1 PPPLPRSPSTPD
13 IQGDRRRA
21 GALVGFEEVAV
32 YFSWEEWG
40 LLDEG
45 QRQLY
50 RDVMQENYQ
59 TLISLGEAP
68 LPLGD
73 QERVGGSEVPVV
85 VLAHQISYLCGVRPR
100 FYFCHLPAS
109 SSPVRGNP

>member
-1 PPPLPRSPSTPD
+1 M
-13 IQGDRRRA
+13 A
-21 GALVGFEEVAV
+21 GAAGAERGPFWFQAPVGFEEVAV
-32 YFSWEEWG
+32 YFSREEWG

-50 RDVMQENYQ
+50 RDVMRENYQ

-73 QERVGGSEVPVV
+73 QE
-85 VLAHQISYLCGVRPR
+85 LM
-100 FYFCHLPAS
+100 
-109 SSPVRGNP
+109 

>member
-1 PPPLPRSPSTPD
+1 PGEMRS
-13 IQGDRRRA
+13 GMCDRT
-21 GALVGFEEVAV
+21 EVAV
-32 YFSWEEWG
+32 YFSREEWG

-68 LPLGD
+68 D
-73 QERVGGSEVPVV
+73 T
-85 VLAHQISYLCGVRPR
+85 
-100 FYFCHLPAS
+100 
-109 SSPVRGNP
+109 RGAAALM

>member
-1 PPPLPRSPSTPD
+1 MTP
-13 IQGDRRRA
+13 
-21 GALVGFEEVAV
+21 ALVGFEEVAV

-40 LLDEG
+40 LLDKG

-73 QERVGGSEVPVV
+73 QELMKQGALNSFGSGLFPGPVD
-85 VLAHQISYLCGVRPR
+85 SCGIGPCPKPHRR
-100 FYFCHLPAS
+100 DCHLH
-109 SSPVRGNP
+109 SPSLEVV